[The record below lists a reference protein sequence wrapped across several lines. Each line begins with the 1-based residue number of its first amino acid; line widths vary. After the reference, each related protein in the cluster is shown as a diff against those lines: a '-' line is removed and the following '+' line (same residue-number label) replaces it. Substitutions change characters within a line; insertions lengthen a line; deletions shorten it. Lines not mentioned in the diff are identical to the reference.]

1 MKKEQFEKVLH
12 SLEVCIEHQKRVAA
26 ERKAMGE
33 MVDANFNF
41 GLIAGYEDAIALIKD
56 AMKGRL

>member
-1 MKKEQFEKVLH
+1 MKKEQFERALH
-12 SLEVCIEHQKRVAA
+12 SLEVSIESCKRIAA

-33 MVDANFNF
+33 MVDANYSF
-41 GLIAGYEDAIALIKD
+41 GLIAGYEDAIDLIKA